1 MLAAGSVSASVLLR
15 DHAHRLAHG
24 VAVFA
29 GSGNNGGDAY
39 IVAAQLA
46 RAGVR
51 VRIVPSAPPRTDDAR
66 QAESL
71 ARRELGTRLS
81 IGDPD
86 GSERLAVDGLLGT
99 GHRGDIRSPVA
110 ERCEQL
116 DALRQRG
123 AFVTA
128 LDVPSGLDA
137 STGDCAT
144 GAVRAH
150 LTLSYGSCKRGLLIA
165 RAHAGRIL
173 VLDIG
178 LGAHA
183 CGDDDAWQLANGVTL
198 AERLPPIAWNA
209 HKGGR
214 GHLAIVGGTEGMV
227 GAVVLATRAALASG
241 IGLARAFVDDVGV
254 AVMQSSVPQAI
265 TGPWGRPMSQSAF
278 AGGVSVSLGTV
289 RADALVIGP
298 GLGRGSQSR
307 ALLRAALD
315 AHPNAPVVLDADALT
330 IIAEGTGNAAHRL
343 REWCGTTRPVVCTPH
358 TQEFARLIGRAVP
371 NDWVSREEALRDF
384 AARAEATVLLK
395 GTPTLIASP
404 VCAGGD
410 GGSLGPV
417 CLVAAPYGSAVLATG
432 GSGDMLAGIIGTLL
446 AQGVNAPD
454 AALLGARVHGG
465 AAEIVSIG
473 QVRGFTLDDVMRAL
487 PQSWARLESPEM
499 LPPGVLADYPALS

>member
-1 MLAAGSVSASVLLR
+1 MLAAGSVSAAVLLR

-51 VRIVPSAPPRTDDAR
+51 VRLVPSAPPRSDDAR

-71 ARRELGTRLS
+71 ARRESGTRLS
-81 IGDPD
+81 VGDPD
-86 GSERLAVDGLLGT
+86 GGERLVVDGLLGT

-110 ERCEQL
+110 ERCEQVE
-116 DALRQRG
+116 ALRQGG
-123 AFVTA
+123 AFVAA

-137 STGDCAT
+137 STGEGAT

-150 LTLSYGSCKRGLLIA
+150 LTLCYGSCKRGVLIA
-165 RAHAGRIL
+165 RAQAGRIL

-178 LGAHA
+178 LGKHA
-183 CGDDDAWQLANGVTL
+183 IGDDDAWQLADAGSL
-198 AERLPPIAWNA
+198 AARLPAIAWNA

-214 GHLAIVGGTEGMV
+214 GHLAIVGGAEGMV
-227 GAVVLATRAALASG
+227 GAMVLATRAALASG
-241 IGLARAFVDDVGV
+241 IGLARAFVDDAGI
-254 AVMQSSVPQAI
+254 AVMQAAVPQAI
-265 TGPWGRPMSQSAF
+265 TGPWGRPMSQSGV

-307 ALLRAALD
+307 ALLRSALD

-330 IIAEGTGNAAHRL
+330 IIAEGTGNSAHRL
-343 REWCGTTRPVVCTPH
+343 REWCGSTRPIVCTPH
-358 TQEFARLIGRAVP
+358 PLEFARLIGRAVP
-371 NDWVSREEALRDF
+371 AEWTSRDEAVREF
-384 AARAEATVLLK
+384 AARAEATILLK
-395 GTPTLIASP
+395 GTPSLIVSP
-404 VCAGGD
+404 PRIGD
-410 GGSLGPV
+410 GGGSLASV
-417 CLVAAPYGSAVLATG
+417 AVVAAPYGSAVLATG

-446 AQGVNAPD
+446 AQGIDADD

-465 AAEIVSIG
+465 AAEIVSTS
-473 QVRGFTLDDVMRAL
+473 QVRGYTLDDVMRAL
-487 PQSWARLESPEM
+487 SESWARLAHPDA
-499 LPPGVLADYPALS
+499 LPPGVLAEWPALS